1 MNTKRR
7 LSASV
12 DAELIAVAQE
22 AVTEGHAES
31 ISAWVNDALRLKAD
45 HDRRLQALDSFL
57 TAYENEHGEITEH
70 EMREAARRARERAVV
85 VRGGPGEG
93 QPRPG
98 EHGPGQHSRG
108 AA

>member
-1 MNTKRR
+1 MTTKRR

-12 DAELIAVAQE
+12 DAELVAVAQE

-45 HDRRLQALDSFL
+45 HDRRLHALDDFL
-57 TAYENEHGEITEH
+57 AAYEAEHGEITNDEI
-70 EMREAARRARERAVV
+70 RDAARRARERAIV
-85 VRGGPGEG
+85 VRGDP
-93 QPRPG
+93 Q
-98 EHGPGQHSRG
+98 QHSPGPEQHGRG